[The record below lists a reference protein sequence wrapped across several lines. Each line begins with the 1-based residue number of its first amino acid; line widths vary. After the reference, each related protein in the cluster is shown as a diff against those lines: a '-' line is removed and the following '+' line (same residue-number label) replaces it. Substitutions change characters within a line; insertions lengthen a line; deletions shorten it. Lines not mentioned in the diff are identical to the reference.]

1 MKSTDELENSRNLN
15 DNCVKDVMRFAMSEK
30 CLFCDIVQGRIPAEK
45 IYEDEHVIAFNDI
58 APQAPVHVLIIPK
71 EHLAGLKDLTDEHPA
86 LLSSIHQASLKIA
99 QEKSVYECGFRLVVN
114 SGPDAGQAVDHLHY
128 HLLAGRKLNWPPG

>member
-1 MKSTDELENSRNLN
+1 
-15 DNCVKDVMRFAMSEK
+15 MSEK
-30 CLFCDIVQGRIPAEK
+30 CLFCDIIQGRIPAEK
-45 IYEDEHVIAFNDI
+45 IYEDDNVIAFNDI

-71 EHLAGLKDLTDEHPA
+71 EHLAGLTSLRDEHSA
-86 LLSSIHQASLKIA
+86 LLNSIHQASLKIA
-99 QEKSVYECGFRLVVN
+99 REKSVYECGFRLVVN